1 MKLFTHIFLPPCAR
15 LLFII
20 EAIIES
26 SSVRYMAVRAEK
38 KNLLWM
44 GQALLFQI
52 DALKITSTMSQHTMK
67 TTLNTAGV
75 SLVSYNAIYDA

>member
-1 MKLFTHIFLPPCAR
+1 
-15 LLFII
+15 
-20 EAIIES
+20 
-26 SSVRYMAVRAEK
+26 
-38 KNLLWM
+38 M

-52 DALKITSTMSQHTMK
+52 AALKITSTMSQHTMK